1 MLTSLE
7 LYEKV
12 EKLRIQ
18 QGIKVADLNRKA
30 GISHG
35 TLPSW
40 KNRGTMPKLEV
51 LSGLCDA
58 LGISLA
64 VLLFDVDENKL
75 SGEEIEL
82 LTIWRK
88 LNSDQQKAFMTM
100 VKTTIN
106 E

>member
-7 LYEKV
+7 LYEKI

-51 LSGLCDA
+51 LNGLCDA
-58 LGISLA
+58 LGTTLPA
-64 VLLFDVDENKL
+64 LLYDVDENKL

-82 LTIWRK
+82 LATWRK
-88 LNSDQQKAFMTM
+88 LNSEQQKAFMTM
-100 VKTTIN
+100 IKTTVKN
-106 E
+106 